1 MNNDVSAD
9 RTINALLNDINKFE
23 LALRQIEQISLE
35 KMKSS
40 DDETWKV
47 VNEIATKALWPV

>member
-1 MNNDVSAD
+1 MNNDVSAEK
-9 RTINALLNDINKFE
+9 TINALLNDVNKFE

-40 DDETWKV
+40 YDETWKT
-47 VNEIATKALWPV
+47 VNEIAIKALWPV